1 MRSRNNN
8 KIDIA
13 NLYQEYSDALR
24 RFVAKKL
31 SPGDADD
38 LMHDTFM
45 RVLCLAD
52 GYELRNP
59 RPFLFQIAS
68 NLVLD
73 HIRARRTHVY
83 ENCEGCDEAQQVA
96 DNVTP
101 EHTVYARQRLKVLQH
116 AIAELSPRC
125 REVFLLHKFKNES
138 HAAIAAKL
146 GISVNMVEKHIIR
159 ALAHCR
165 QRLAALD

>member
-1 MRSRNNN
+1 MNNN

-13 NLYQEYSDALR
+13 SLYQEYGDALR
-24 RFVAKKL
+24 RFIARKL

-45 RVLCLAD
+45 RVLCLVD
-52 GYELRNP
+52 SYEIRRP

-73 HIRARRTHVY
+73 HLRARRTHVD
-83 ENCEGCDEAQQVA
+83 ENSGGGDTAQQVT
-96 DNVTP
+96 DNITP
-101 EHTVYARQRLKVLQH
+101 EQTVYTRQRLEVLQQ
-116 AIAELSPRC
+116 AIAELPPRC
-125 REVFLLHKFKNES
+125 REVFLLHKFEHES

-146 GISVNMVEKHIIR
+146 GISINMVEKHVIR

-165 QRLAALD
+165 ECLAALD